1 MIKLINEIFWMMG
14 LAICVMLL
22 LGLIYM
28 LLDEIGEKIK
38 DFKDRKTLIKKGTV
52 FYLDGKRVILKR
64 DLELRFKKV
73 KYTECVCEEY
83 KEIPRGIQCGVGA
96 NHYRRWAKTNFETNL
111 LNMLRFKKVKYTE
124 CVCEEYKEIPR
135 GIQCGV
141 GANHY
146 RRWAKTNFETNL
158 LNMYKEFPDKFN
170 HIIEYINEDNIEN

>member
-1 MIKLINEIFWMMG
+1 MINLINAMFWMIG
-14 LAICVMLL
+14 VSICVILILGFISMLL
-22 LGLIYM
+22 EKI
-28 LLDEIGEKIK
+28 DAKIK
-38 DFKDRKTLIKKGTV
+38 DFKDRKTVIKEGTI

-64 DLELRFKKV
+64 DLEL
-73 KYTECVCEEY
+73 
-83 KEIPRGIQCGVGA
+83 I
-96 NHYRRWAKTNFETNL
+96 
-111 LNMLRFKKVKYTE
+111 FKKVKYTE

>member
-14 LAICVMLL
+14 LTICVMLL
-22 LGLIYM
+22 LGLISM
-28 LLDEIGEKIK
+28 LLDKIGEKIK

-52 FYLDGKRVILKR
+52 FYLDGKQVILKR
-64 DLELRFKKV
+64 DLDLRFKKV

-83 KEIPRGIQCGVGA
+83 KEIPRGI
-96 NHYRRWAKTNFETNL
+96 E
-111 LNMLRFKKVKYTE
+111 
-124 CVCEEYKEIPR
+124 R
-135 GIQCGV
+135 GIRTKF
-141 GANHY
+141 H

>member
-22 LGLIYM
+22 LGLISM
-28 LLDEIGEKIK
+28 LLDKIGEKIK

-83 KEIPRGIQCGVGA
+83 REIPIGIQGGTGTKL
-96 NHYRRWAKTNFETNL
+96 HRK
-111 LNMLRFKKVKYTE
+111 
-124 CVCEEYKEIPR
+124 
-135 GIQCGV
+135 
-141 GANHY
+141 
-146 RRWAKTNFETNL
+146 WAKTNFETNL

-170 HIIEYINEDNIEN
+170 HIVEYTNGNNDVSN